1 MNQKYLYKRRSW
13 NNINA
18 GVFHR
23 IKKPK
28 PKLKPTKEL
37 SKSLDKKENIEEL
50 SNVKGISQIDTSK
63 QMITDG
69 TQAHSLSNMQL
80 IQTNILHPTI
90 QQGPNA
96 PKIPKVTD
104 NSSINSKKSNDQI
117 GCNELKKCF
126 IKESSKSMDLC
137 LDDAGDLKVDKP
149 EFESIMKENKID
161 NILKIL
167 EDDWANDEYDT
178 MDTLVNDNTKITL
191 SPLKSN
197 ILSNNVGTT
206 SPNELSEITS
216 AMNIMHTSI
225 ADNTKNPLFSST
237 LSVDNNIT
245 KVEKENKE
253 KYYPLFN
260 KGYFM
265 SNAENKNIKSM
276 QGVKKGMKWQLS
288 SKGGG
293 GGENQYQLDAG
304 QKHFGATQ
312 CTECGIVYQLGDP
325 EDENAHLNYHNSI
338 RTLRFQGW
346 KNERIIMEDPLT
358 SSRIIVIEPSD
369 SKQCWKKVTEILNV
383 VDRDLGLADS
393 NYSDKQVYLYIRD
406 KNVLGVLVAEH
417 IETAFRMIPE
427 LIDLNCCTSEKTP
440 AKCGINVVWTAMS
453 HRKQGIAT
461 KLVDILR
468 AKFFYGY
475 IMSLDD
481 IAFSTP
487 TPSGKSFAEKYT
499 KSKNFKVY
507 N

>member
-13 NNINA
+13 SNINA

-28 PKLKPTKEL
+28 PKLKPTMEL
-37 SKSLDKKENIEEL
+37 SKSLDKKENIKES
-50 SNVKGISQIDTSK
+50 SNVKGISEIDTST

-80 IQTNILHPTI
+80 IQKNILHPTI
-90 QQGPNA
+90 PQGSNA
-96 PKIPKVTD
+96 PKIPNVTD
-104 NSSINSKKSNDQI
+104 
-117 GCNELKKCF
+117 
-126 IKESSKSMDLC
+126 
-137 LDDAGDLKVDKP
+137 DATDLKVDKP
-149 EFESIMKENKID
+149 EFENIMKENKID

-178 MDTLVNDNTKITL
+178 MDTLINDNTKITL

-197 ILSNNVGTT
+197 ILPNNVGTT
-206 SPNELSEITS
+206 SPNELSELTS
-216 AMNIMHTSI
+216 AMNIMDTSI
-225 ADNTKNPLFSST
+225 VDNTKNPLFSST
-237 LSVDNNIT
+237 LTVDSNIT

-260 KGYFM
+260 KGYCM

-276 QGVKKGMKWQLS
+276 QGVKKGMKWQVS

-293 GGENQYQLDAG
+293 GGKNQYQLDAG

-358 SSRIIVIEPSD
+358 SSRIILIEPSD

-393 NYSDKQVYLYIRD
+393 NYSDKQVYLYIKD

-440 AKCGINVVWTAMS
+440 AKCGINVVWTTMS

-461 KLVDILR
+461 KLVDTLR
-468 AKFFYGY
+468 ANFFYGY

-487 TPSGKSFAEKYT
+487 TPSGKLFAEKYT

>member
-1 MNQKYLYKRRSW
+1 MNHKYLYKRRSW

-28 PKLKPTKEL
+28 PKLKPTNEL
-37 SKSLDKKENIEEL
+37 SKSLEKKENTRKS
-50 SNVKGISQIDTSK
+50 SNVNGISQTNIST
-63 QMITDG
+63 QMVIDG
-69 TQAHSLSNMQL
+69 TQAQSNTQS
-80 IQTNILHPTI
+80 IQNNILHQTI
-90 QQGPNA
+90 KQGPNA
-96 PKIPKVTD
+96 PKVTD
-104 NSSINSKKSNDQI
+104 DSSFKSKHSNDQV
-117 GCNELKKCF
+117 GCDELKKCF
-126 IKESSKSMDLC
+126 NKDTSKTMDLC
-137 LDDAGDLKVDKP
+137 LDDATDLKVDKP
-149 EFESIMKENKID
+149 EFENIMKENKLD

-167 EDDWANDEYDT
+167 EDDWANDEYDS
-178 MDTLVNDNTKITL
+178 MDILVNDNT
-191 SPLKSN
+191 PLTSN
-197 ILSNNVGTT
+197 ILLNNVEKKTA

-216 AMNIMHTSI
+216 AMNIMSTSI
-225 ADNTKNPLFSST
+225 PDNTKNPLFSST
-237 LSVDNNIT
+237 LNIDNNIMT
-245 KVEKENKE
+245 LEKENKE

-265 SNAENKNIKSM
+265 TDVENKNIKST
-276 QGVKKGMKWQLS
+276 QGVKKGMKRQLS

-293 GGENQYQLDAG
+293 GGENQYQLDVG

-346 KNERIIMEDPLT
+346 KNERILMEDPLT
-358 SSRIIVIEPSD
+358 SSRIILIEPTD

-427 LIDLNCCTSEKTP
+427 LIELNCCTSEKTP
-440 AKCGINVVWTAMS
+440 AKCGINVVWTTMS

-461 KLVDILR
+461 KLVDTLR

-487 TPSGKSFAEKYT
+487 TPSGKAFAEKYT